1 MKNVSWFTHLLTL
14 MSFPACEK
22 RRHFEEWIFVHTMKV
37 SRVQCCFGPPLTF
50 TCMNNERFGTAL
62 VWVNEDKIIIF
73 EWSITLKWLRCVKMQ
88 TCCIY
93 IICHSFRWILLFT
106 LSIYTSTR
114 YGTLFETAKNGVNPS
129 RHLCTGPYVT
139 RSPSSFHPE
148 SSTYTNTV

>member
-1 MKNVSWFTHLLTL
+1 MIYSFTHPHVIPSLW
-14 MSFPACEK
+14 EK
-22 RRHFEEWIFVHTMKV
+22 TTFWRMNFCSYNE
-37 SRVQCCFGPPLTF
+37 SQQGPVLFWTPLTF

-62 VWVNEDKIIIF
+62 VWVNDDRIIFF

-106 LSIYTSTR
+106 LSIHTSNR

-129 RHLCTGPYVT
+129 RHLCTGPCDMVT
-139 RSPSSFHPE
+139 IFFSPWE
-148 SSTYTNTV
+148 QYLR